1 MTDSPNRLYSTFV
14 PFFPPPPMSSVSS
27 FPRYD
32 LRTGLYNT
40 LFLIH
45 SVSSFRLLA
54 LLGIIF
60 RLDPVSAAP
69 AITAQFQQRDDQST
83 SSSSSYRIWVPILVV
98 VLVVAIIALYVYSV
112 KVNNGGGIPRAL
124 SNFSRAAAIGTGTM
138 MPTTT
143 ELTADQ
149 LTGNA
154 STTSANDATNA
165 ANQTRR
171 ARRNRRTPSQIST
184 TSLPVY
190 MKEPGEQELVIIR
203 GPQDMEDV
211 PLEMPPLHEDG
222 EQERYS
228 PVPDSPQH
236 MPLLDGDDGAV
247 ADDSAAA
254 LLPEAHEEPR
264 SRSNDAGR
272 RHSGGSA
279 HTGESSSL
287 VRVETNA
294 ETENPDPR
302 GDAPAYFEV
311 VDLNDEAQPRPPIP
325 PIPSSEPTPTNSSM
339 TAASSTASRGTSSR
353 RSLRNLFGWSGRS
366 PMTPPGL
373 PSTSAQSHA
382 RADSGGGLSL
392 VSTMS
397 RPSTSNRRSH
407 RPSQSSSSVFSVVNP
422 LNRKKSSATLS
433 SNHLTSP
440 SSISLASISAPLT
453 HTVVRT
459 EFTYPK
465 AGPTPEQLKLI
476 SSREAFARFGVPY
489 GKDAI
494 AFAASTQDLNPPPEF
509 ESEAGPSSSSPP
521 RSQSQTRVVAR
532 ESIGSSSESSGES
545 NGTNGSSS
553 LETPEIRVHE
563 SSRPVSLSVEPDTP
577 ATTVEPSSPSQREP
591 KVADST
597 LPSPLVDPT
606 TSSKDIVAHTEIP
619 GTPSNTRISPL
630 IKSPKDDVAPPH
642 STAPSVSP
650 VQHAPLASP
659 STPTISSKPPPTS
672 FRNPPASEAPAPS
685 LRSESRTSS
694 FRSFETARESVNE
707 HGILS
712 AGSGSGTP
720 TMSDSE
726 YFSEQETEMGD
737 SRPATPITQTSK
749 TLPAIRLPDGRDSSY
764 HVLEG
769 TDTTIRATA

>member
-1 MTDSPNRLYSTFV
+1 MF
-14 PFFPPPPMSSVSS
+14 SVSS

-45 SVSSFRLLA
+45 FASSFRLLA

-69 AITAQFQQRDDQST
+69 AITAQFQPRDDQST

-171 ARRNRRTPSQIST
+171 VRRNRRTPSQIST

-264 SRSNDAGR
+264 SRINDAGR

-311 VDLNDEAQPRPPIP
+311 VDLNDEAQQRPPIP

-382 RADSGGGLSL
+382 RADSGGALSL

-397 RPSTSNRRSH
+397 RPSTSNRHSH

-532 ESIGSSSESSGES
+532 ESIGRSSESSGES
-545 NGTNGSSS
+545 NGTNGLSS

-577 ATTVEPSSPSQREP
+577 ATTIEPSSPSQREP
-591 KVADST
+591 KVADLT
-597 LPSPLVDPT
+597 HPSPLVDPT
-606 TSSKDIVAHTEIP
+606 ASSKDIVAHTEIP

-630 IKSPKDDVAPPH
+630 INSPKDDVVPPH
-642 STAPSVSP
+642 STVPSVSP

-659 STPTISSKPPPTS
+659 STPTVSSKPPPTS

-707 HGILS
+707 HGVLR

-737 SRPATPITQTSK
+737 SRPVTPITQTSM
-749 TLPAIRLPDGRDSSY
+749 TLPVRLLDGRDSSH

>member
-1 MTDSPNRLYSTFV
+1 
-14 PFFPPPPMSSVSS
+14 MSSVSS

-45 SVSSFRLLA
+45 SAFSFRLLA
-54 LLGIIF
+54 LLGIFF

-98 VLVVAIIALYVYSV
+98 VIVVAIIALYVYSV
-112 KVNNGGGIPRAL
+112 KANSGGGIPRAL

-171 ARRNRRTPSQIST
+171 ARRTRRTPSQIST

-247 ADDSAAA
+247 DDSAAA

-272 RHSGGSA
+272 RHSGGSS

-311 VDLNDEAQPRPPIP
+311 VDLNDEAQQRSPIP
-325 PIPSSEPTPTNSSM
+325 PIPSSEPTPTNSST
-339 TAASSTASRGTSSR
+339 TAASSSTASRGTSSR

-373 PSTSAQSHA
+373 PSTPAQSHA
-382 RADSGGGLSL
+382 RADSGGALSL

-397 RPSTSNRRSH
+397 RPSTSNRHSH

-459 EFTYPK
+459 EYTYPK

-509 ESEAGPSSSSPP
+509 ESEAGPSFSSPP

-532 ESIGSSSESSGES
+532 ESTGRSSESSGES
-545 NGTNGSSS
+545 NGTNGLSV

-577 ATTVEPSSPSQREP
+577 ATSVEPSSPSQKEP
-591 KVADST
+591 KVSDMT
-597 LPSPLVDPT
+597 QPSSLVDPT
-606 TSSKDIVAHTEIP
+606 ASSKDIVARTEIP
-619 GTPSNTRISPL
+619 GTSNNTQMSSSTN
-630 IKSPKDDVAPPH
+630 SPKDGPPSH
-642 STAPSVSP
+642 PAAPSASP
-650 VQHAPLASP
+650 SQHAPLASP

-737 SRPATPITQTSK
+737 SRPATPITQTSM
-749 TLPAIRLPDGRDSSY
+749 TLPVRLPGGRGSSY

>member
-1 MTDSPNRLYSTFV
+1 
-14 PFFPPPPMSSVSS
+14 MSSVSS

-45 SVSSFRLLA
+45 SASSFRLLA

-83 SSSSSYRIWVPILVV
+83 SSSSSYRIWAPILVV

-112 KVNNGGGIPRAL
+112 KANNGGGIPRAL

-171 ARRNRRTPSQIST
+171 VRRNRRTPSQIST

-222 EQERYS
+222 EQERYY

-311 VDLNDEAQPRPPIP
+311 VDLNDEAQQRPPIP

-373 PSTSAQSHA
+373 PSTSAQSHE
-382 RADSGGGLSL
+382 RADSGGALSL

-532 ESIGSSSESSGES
+532 ESIGRSSESSGES
-545 NGTNGSSS
+545 NGTNGLSS

-577 ATTVEPSSPSQREP
+577 ATTVESSSPSQKEP
-591 KVADST
+591 KVSDLT
-597 LPSPLVDPT
+597 QPSPLVDST
-606 TSSKDIVAHTEIP
+606 VSSKDIVEIP
-619 GTPSNTRISPL
+619 GTSSETRISSL
-630 IKSPKDDVAPPH
+630 NHSPKDDVVPPSH
-642 STAPSVSP
+642 SAAPSVSLA
-650 VQHAPLASP
+650 QHAPLASP

-712 AGSGSGTP
+712 VGSGSGTP

-737 SRPATPITQTSK
+737 SRPATPITQTSMA
-749 TLPAIRLPDGRDSSY
+749 LPVRLPDGRDSSY